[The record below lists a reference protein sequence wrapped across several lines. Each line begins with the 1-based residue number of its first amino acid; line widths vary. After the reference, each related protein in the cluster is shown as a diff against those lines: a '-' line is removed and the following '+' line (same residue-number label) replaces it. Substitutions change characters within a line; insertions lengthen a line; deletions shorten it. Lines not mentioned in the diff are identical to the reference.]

1 MIALPPTAA
10 AAVLA
15 GYWRQAEAGTAA
27 KRELA
32 TFLMGYLSGKDTAMP
47 DALTPLAIRYAVK
60 SDAGLKR
67 EQNED
72 AAYAGPRLLAVAD
85 GLGGHAAGEVASAAA
100 IEALKSP
107 DTDVP
112 AGELLNVLERAV
124 HQANATLRDM
134 VDAEPSLRGMG
145 MTLTGILWPGSQLSL
160 VHIGDSRAYLLRDGE
175 LVQITH
181 DHSLVQSLLDSG
193 RITPA
198 EATSHP
204 RRSVI
209 LRALGSGNAEP
220 DLQLRDAR
228 HGDRYLLCSDGLHDV
243 VPVDGIAR
251 VLSDVAEPGEGVAAL
266 IELANQAGGPD
277 NITCIIAD
285 VMPLKDPAVPPADA
299 RSHRIPA
306 PVRSGHDCSRRGP
319 PTAGTSHHRCSRLF
333 APREAP
339 RRSPRP
345 TTHSRAQ
352 APGFAALRQQCA
364 TAFRR
369 GPRGVASSPCLPRR
383 EPASAPGH
391 RASLGQALLSGCRT

>member
-1 MIALPPTAA
+1 MAWLRRLGMPLARIRVMIALPPTGFTAA
-10 AAVLA
+10 AAELA
-15 GYWRQAEAGTAA
+15 EYWRQAEADTAA

-32 TFLMGYLSGKDTAMP
+32 TFLIGYLSGKDTVMP
-47 DALTPLAIRYAVK
+47 DAPTPLAIRYAVK

-100 IEALKSP
+100 IEALKSL

-134 VDAEPSLRGMG
+134 VEADRSLRGMAT
-145 MTLTGILWPGSQLSL
+145 TLTGILWSGLQLCL

-175 LVQITH
+175 LLQITH
-181 DHSLVQSLLDSG
+181 DHTLVQSLLDNG
-193 RITPA
+193 RITLA

-204 RRSVI
+204 QRSLI
-209 LRALGSGNAEP
+209 LRALGSGNTEP

-228 HGDRYLLCSDGLHDV
+228 NGDRYLLCSDGLHDV
-243 VPVDGIAR
+243 VSVDGIAR

-285 VMPLKDPAVPPADA
+285 VMPLKDTAV
-299 RSHRIPA
+299 S
-306 PVRSGHDCSRRGP
+306 PVGGRSRRV
-319 PTAGTSHHRCSRLF
+319 
-333 APREAP
+333 
-339 RRSPRP
+339 
-345 TTHSRAQ
+345 
-352 APGFAALRQQCA
+352 QCA
-364 TAFRR
+364 GA
-369 GPRGVASSPCLPRR
+369 V
-383 EPASAPGH
+383 
-391 RASLGQALLSGCRT
+391 RA